1 MIRNVVFDIGW
12 VLVRFNYR
20 PIIGLLESRGAD
32 VHDRDTVMQRIEL
45 AEHECGRV
53 PGHGLLER
61 LQAITREPLS
71 LEEAHAHWVN
81 MFEPDPPMIDLAH
94 RLSERYRVYLL
105 SNMGDLH
112 WAHLSRQY
120 RLHAIGHGALPSYL
134 AGVMKPDP
142 GIYQEAERRFALEP
156 PATVFIDDR
165 ADNVAAAA
173 ARGWGGIVHRDYT
186 STLSALRQL
195 GVAC

>member
-20 PIIGLLESRGAD
+20 PIIELLRARGAD
-32 VHDRDTVMQRIEL
+32 VADRNGVMERIAL

-53 PGHGLLER
+53 HGHGLLQR

-81 MFEPDPPMIDLAH
+81 MFEPDPAMIELAH
-94 RLSERYRVYLL
+94 RLSEHYRVYLL

-112 WAHLSRQY
+112 WAHLSREY

-142 GIYQEAERRFALEP
+142 GIYREAERRFALEP
-156 PATVFIDDR
+156 SATVFIDDR
-165 ADNVAAAA
+165 ADNVAAAG
-173 ARGWGGIVHRDYT
+173 ARGWAGIVHRDYDAT
-186 STLSALRQL
+186 RADLHRL

>member
-12 VLVRFNYR
+12 VLMRFNYR
-20 PIIGLLESRGAD
+20 PIIELLRARGAD
-32 VHDRDTVMQRIEL
+32 VADRNGVMERIAL

-53 PGHGLLER
+53 HGHGLLER

-81 MFEPDPPMIDLAH
+81 MFEPDPPMIELAH
-94 RLSERYRVYLL
+94 RLSEHYRVYLL

-112 WAHLSRQY
+112 WAHLSREY

-142 GIYQEAERRFALEP
+142 GIYREAERRFALEP

-165 ADNVAAAA
+165 PDNIAGAR
-173 ARGWGGIVHRDYT
+173 ARGWHGIVHRDYPGT
-186 STLSALRQL
+186 RAALRAL
-195 GVAC
+195 AIEC

>member
-20 PIIGLLESRGAD
+20 PIIGLLQSRGAD
-32 VHDRDTVMQRIEL
+32 VHDRDAVMQRIEL

-53 PGHGLLER
+53 HGHGLLER

-105 SNMGDLH
+105 SNRGELH

-165 ADNVAAAA
+165 VDNVAAAA

>member
-1 MIRNVVFDIGW
+1 MVRSIVFDIGW

-20 PIIGLLESRGAD
+20 PIIGLLEARGAD
-32 VHDRDTVMQRIEL
+32 VHDRDSVMQRLAL

-53 PGHGLLER
+53 HGHGLLQR
-61 LQAITREPLS
+61 IQAMAREPIS

-81 MFEPDPPMIDLAH
+81 MFELEPAMTELAH

-112 WAHLSRQY
+112 WAHLSREF

-134 AGVMKPDP
+134 AGVMKPEA
-142 GIYQEAERRFALEP
+142 GIYREAERRFDLEP
-156 PATVFIDDR
+156 AATVFIDDR
-165 ADNVAAAA
+165 SDNVAAAG
-173 ARGWGGIVHRDYT
+173 ARGWCGIVHQGYE
-186 STLSALRQL
+186 STLEGLRRL

>member
-1 MIRNVVFDIGW
+1 MIRNIVFDIGW

-20 PIIGLLESRGAD
+20 PIIGLLEARGAD
-32 VHDRDTVMQRIEL
+32 VHDRDTVMQRIAL

-53 PGHGLLER
+53 HGHGLLER
-61 LQAITREPLS
+61 IQAIAREPIS

-81 MFEPDPPMIDLAH
+81 MFELDAAMTELAQ

-112 WAHLSRQY
+112 WAHLSREF
-120 RLHAIGHGALPSYL
+120 RLHAIGHGALPSFL
-134 AGVMKPDP
+134 AGVMKPHAA
-142 GIYQEAERRFALEP
+142 IYQEAERRFALEP
-156 PATVFIDDR
+156 AATVFVDDR
-165 ADNVAAAA
+165 ADNVAAAG
-173 ARGWGGIVHRDYT
+173 ARGWAGIVHQDYD
-186 STLSALRQL
+186 STLAGLRRL